1 MELTITFFIE
11 FAFGLHIVLA
21 LFFIISKKNKT
32 LHPFYFSPLVKDFFQ
47 KFSIFNFHYLKF
59 GRHYVDD
66 GVLH

>member
-11 FAFGLHIVLA
+11 FALGLHIVLA
-21 LFFIISKKNKT
+21 LFFIISKKNKV
-32 LHPFYFSPLVKDFFQ
+32 LHPFYFPSLFIDFFQ

-66 GVLH
+66 GFLH